1 MGSPPSPSRSR
12 RAAWTLALSLAASL
26 SSALAALITTP
37 ILLQYLGDER
47 VGAYRVATEWT
58 GYLALLDF
66 GITGALQVA
75 FARALGTGNRVGVVG
90 AVRAGIRA
98 GLVLAVLSTLCGLGL
113 AIAAPYMLRGMSAD
127 TAVELRQ
134 GLLVALVGFIW
145 VPLIAFRP
153 LAEAGQRGYVVQAAL
168 IAQTWLTTG
177 LVIGLAIA
185 GAGLLGQFLA
195 VALGNGVTAIL
206 LLWDALRRY
215 PGIVSQT
222 ASVAA
227 LPVAFSGS
235 MFAFNLLSRIGLHS
249 DSIIVGLTLG
259 PGAVV
264 AFSVTQRLI
273 LLANT
278 QVLALGSATWVVLAE
293 MHHQGQTERFNHRLT
308 QLTRLTGVFA
318 FLLLVPVAAAT
329 ESFVGLWVGIERF
342 GGGLLILATAA
353 FVWIHTLSALWGW
366 PLITTGRVRSIL
378 PIYFLG
384 IPLNVAVSIFG
395 SLWIGV
401 AGPALGSAMSLAALW
416 FWWLPWI
423 LRREF
428 GTPLRPLARAVAA
441 PAAIGIPLCV
451 GLYLLAALFPIHELP
466 IPLWGRWCVLV
477 GSMAVAATVYFILAW
492 FFVLPREDRNELRA
506 RLRLG

>member
-1 MGSPPSPSRSR
+1 M
-12 RAAWTLALSLAASL
+12 
-26 SSALAALITTP
+26 
-37 ILLQYLGDER
+37 
-47 VGAYRVATEWT
+47 GAYRVATEWT

-66 GITGALQVA
+66 GITGAA
-75 FARALGTGNRVGVVG
+75 GR
-90 AVRAGIRA
+90 VRAGTWDRKSRWRGGRGSGGIRA

-185 GAGLLGQFLA
+185 GGGLLGQFLA

-259 PGAVV
+259 PA
-264 AFSVTQRLI
+264 
-273 LLANT
+273 
-278 QVLALGSATWVVLAE
+278 
-293 MHHQGQTERFNHRLT
+293 
-308 QLTRLTGVFA
+308 
-318 FLLLVPVAAAT
+318 P
-329 ESFVGLWVGIERF
+329 
-342 GGGLLILATAA
+342 
-353 FVWIHTLSALWGW
+353 
-366 PLITTGRVRSIL
+366 
-378 PIYFLG
+378 
-384 IPLNVAVSIFG
+384 
-395 SLWIGV
+395 
-401 AGPALGSAMSLAALW
+401 
-416 FWWLPWI
+416 WLHS
-423 LRREF
+423 R
-428 GTPLRPLARAVAA
+428 
-441 PAAIGIPLCV
+441 
-451 GLYLLAALFPIHELP
+451 
-466 IPLWGRWCVLV
+466 
-477 GSMAVAATVYFILAW
+477 
-492 FFVLPREDRNELRA
+492 
-506 RLRLG
+506 